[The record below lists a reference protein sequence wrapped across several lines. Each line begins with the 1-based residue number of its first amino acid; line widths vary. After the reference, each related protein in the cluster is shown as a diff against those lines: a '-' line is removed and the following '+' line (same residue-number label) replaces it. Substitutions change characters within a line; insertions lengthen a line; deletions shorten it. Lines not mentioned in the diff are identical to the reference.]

1 MHLNLESDT
10 MVVARSSKRNQGSKG
25 VASEVVE
32 LIYRS
37 GKTVPCD
44 VSSVPLQTIRIND
57 YMREV

>member
-10 MVVARSSKRNQGSKG
+10 MVVARSSKRNQGTKG
-25 VASEVVE
+25 VVFEVVE

-44 VSSVPLQTIRIND
+44 VASMLP
-57 YMREV
+57 

>member
-10 MVVARSSKRNQGSKG
+10 MVVARSSKRNQGTKG
-25 VASEVVE
+25 VVFEVVE

-44 VSSVPLQTIRIND
+44 VASVLP
-57 YMREV
+57 